1 MSADPAINEQQTPAE
16 HPGNPAGPATQR
28 ARDPYWDVVKGLL
41 IILMVLGHALQYA
54 AGGNFWGDPLW
65 MGIYL
70 FHMPLFALVSGCFVF
85 RSIRRHGG
93 KFIGHIAKHL
103 LVPAIFTAVACLAIR
118 TALAYGSGET
128 PEVPSFNFL
137 YTAWFLI
144 FIFECGVFTWVMAL
158 CKPLWWRAAWFAIPM
173 ALALLCPGFPLAG
186 QFTFLYPFF
195 LLGAWAHHRGWPLG
209 SLWFGIA
216 AAALYA
222 VVYCVFQETWYVY
235 RTPLASLEDTAHTV
249 PIYLVRMLGGIAGC
263 FLLLFVVK
271 RLPFLLKSRILL
283 KLGGSTLAIYLL
295 QIYFWDFI
303 WRPYCPHVNF
313 WLCFPLTV
321 AVVAACYG
329 TYRLCRR
336 IPALG
341 FLMFG
346 EQVSAVCNRPVQ

>member
-1 MSADPAINEQQTPAE
+1 M
-16 HPGNPAGPATQR
+16 GNQAVQA
-28 ARDPYWDVVKGLL
+28 AACMHDPYWDVVKGLL
-41 IILMVLGHALQYA
+41 IILMVLGHALQFA

-85 RSIRRHGG
+85 QSIRRHGG
-93 KFIGHIAKHL
+93 KFIGHIAGHL

-118 TALAYGSGET
+118 TALSCLRGET
-128 PEVPSFNFL
+128 PEAPEFEFL
-137 YTAWFLI
+137 YTAWFLV
-144 FIFECGVFTWVMAL
+144 FIFECGVFAWVMSL
-158 CKPLWWRAAWFAIPM
+158 CKSLWWRAAWFAIPM
-173 ALALLCPGFPLAG
+173 TLALLCPGFPLAG

-195 LLGAWAHHRGWPLG
+195 LLGAGAHHRGWPLG

-222 VVYCVFQETWYVY
+222 AVFCVFQETWYVY

-271 RLPFLLKSRILL
+271 RLPFLLKCRILL

-336 IPALG
+336 LPALA

-346 EQVSAVCNRPVQ
+346 EQRKSGSRIKLERSR